1 VSSGIGSRDGSTAD
15 GSAPADARAHDSYTP
30 QSGDPSFDV
39 DAYDLDLTYRV
50 RTNRLEARAT
60 LRIRLLAATSSIA
73 LDLIGLRVSRVRI
86 EGQRRTAHT
95 QGPRKLRVTLPR
107 TMQPGETATLTIE
120 YAGAP
125 APRRSRW
132 GAIGWEE
139 LTEGALVASQPIGAP
154 TWFPCNDRPG
164 NRARYRIRVTTDA
177 EYTAVATGV
186 LQSRTRSGGQVTA
199 EYVIGVPAATYLVAV
214 YVGRFESLR
223 LDDRIVVAAPAS
235 LRADVKRALDPVPR
249 MMAAFEERF
258 GPYPQDD
265 CTIVVTSDPLE
276 IPLEAQGTA
285 VFGSN
290 HLDPA
295 SERLVAHELAHQ
307 WFGNSVGVAQWRDI
321 WLNEGFACYAEWL
334 WFEAAGVESADAA
347 ARRAHAKLAG
357 LAQDLV
363 ISDPGADLMF
373 DDRLY
378 KRGALALHA
387 ARLTIGDDPFFDLL
401 RGWGAAYAHECVTT
415 EDFRRFASHSGHDLE
430 GLWDAWLD
438 ARPLPDLP
446 ARARTA
452 RARTAAKSAPKAA
465 SKSSAKASSKRASKK
480 KSSR

>member
-1 VSSGIGSRDGSTAD
+1 MTENGTGRVGAD
-15 GSAPADARAHDSYTP
+15 TPEGGTHDAYTP

-39 DAYDLDLTYRV
+39 DAYELDLSYRV
-50 RTNRLEARAT
+50 RTNRLEGRAT
-60 LRIRLLAATSSIA
+60 LRIRLLVATSSIA

-86 EGQRRTAHT
+86 EGQRRTPHS

-107 TMQPGETATLTIE
+107 TMQPGETLTVTIE

-139 LTEGALVASQPIGAP
+139 LTDGSLVASQPIGAP
-154 TWFPCNDRPG
+154 TWFPCNDRPD
-164 NRARYRIRVTTDA
+164 NRATYSIRVTTDA
-177 EYTAVATGV
+177 EYTAVATGA

-199 EYVIGVPAATYLVAV
+199 EYAISVPAATYLVAV
-214 YVGRFESLR
+214 YVGVFESHR
-223 LDDRIVVAAPAS
+223 LDDRIVVASPPS
-235 LRADVKRALDPVPR
+235 LRDDVKQALDPLPR

-258 GPYPQDD
+258 GPYPQED
-265 CTIVVTSDPLE
+265 CTIVVTADPLE

-285 VFGSN
+285 VFGAN

-307 WFGNSVGVAQWRDI
+307 WFGNGVGVARWRDI

-334 WFEAAGVESADAA
+334 WFEAIGAESADTA
-347 ARRAHAKLAG
+347 ARRAHAKLKG

-363 ISDPGADLMF
+363 ISDPGPDLMF

-378 KRGALALHA
+378 KRGALTLHA
-387 ARLTIGDDPFFDLL
+387 VRLRIGDEAFFDLL
-401 RGWGAAYAHECVTT
+401 RGWCAAYANACVTT
-415 EDFRRFASHSGHDLE
+415 EDFRRFAAAAGHDLE
-430 GLWDAWLD
+430 ALLDAWLD
-438 ARPLPDLP
+438 ACPLPSLP
-446 ARARTA
+446 SRTSGSDQSRRAGV
-452 RARTAAKSAPKAA
+452 KSASTATA
-465 SKSSAKASSKRASKK
+465 SKPTKDASKRGARK

>member
-1 VSSGIGSRDGSTAD
+1 MRNDHDHRDGVDTGD
-15 GSAPADARAHDSYTP
+15 PRAHDSYTP

-39 DAYDLDLTYRV
+39 DAYALELSYRV
-50 RTNRLEARAT
+50 RTNRLEGRAT
-60 LRIRLLAATSSIA
+60 LSIRIVTATSSIA

-86 EGQRRTAHT
+86 DGQRRTQHA
-95 QGPRKLRVTLPR
+95 QGPRKLRITLPR
-107 TMQPGETATLTIE
+107 AMQPGETLTLTVE

-125 APRRSRW
+125 SPRRSRW

-139 LTEGALVASQPIGAP
+139 LTDGSLVASQPIGAP
-154 TWFPCNDRPG
+154 TWFPCNDRPD
-164 NRARYRIRVTTDA
+164 NRATYRIRVTTDA

-199 EYVIGVPAATYLVAV
+199 EYAIGVPAATYLVAV
-214 YVGRFESLR
+214 YVGQFESHR
-223 LDDRIVVAAPAS
+223 LGERIVVASPPS
-235 LRADVKRALDPVPR
+235 LRADVKRALDPLPR

-258 GPYPQDD
+258 GPYPQED
-265 CTIVVTSDPLE
+265 CTIVVTGDPLE

-285 VFGSN
+285 VFGAN

-307 WFGNSVGVAQWRDI
+307 WFGNSVGVARWRDI

-334 WFEAAGVESADAA
+334 WFESIGVETADAA
-347 ARRAHAKLAG
+347 ARRAHGKLAN
-357 LAQDLV
+357 LPQDLV

-378 KRGALALHA
+378 KRGALTLHA
-387 ARLTIGDDPFFDLL
+387 VRLAIGDEPFFDLL
-401 RGWGAAYAHECVTT
+401 RGWCAAYANACVTT
-415 EDFRRFASHSGHDLE
+415 GDFRSFVSEAGHDL
-430 GLWDAWLD
+430 GAVLDAWLD
-438 ARPLPDLP
+438 AGALPQLPTRPGGTGEPGKP
-446 ARARTA
+446 G
-452 RARTAAKSAPKAA
+452 AKSGSKSADNDA
-465 SKSSAKASSKRASKK
+465 SKRGARK

>member
-1 VSSGIGSRDGSTAD
+1 MRADSDQRDGGVDRGEVRTH
-15 GSAPADARAHDSYTP
+15 DAYTP

-39 DAYDLDLTYRV
+39 DAYALDLTYRV
-50 RTNRLEARAT
+50 RTNRLEGRAT
-60 LRIRLLAATSSIA
+60 LSIRLLTATSSIA
-73 LDLIGLRVSRVRI
+73 LDLIGLRVSRVRV
-86 EGQRRTAHT
+86 EGQRRTPHS
-95 QGPRKLRVTLPR
+95 QGPRKLRITLPR
-107 TMQPGETATLTIE
+107 TMQPGETLSLIID

-139 LTEGALVASQPIGAP
+139 LTEGSLVASQPIGAP
-154 TWFPCNDRPG
+154 TWFPCNDRPD

-177 EYTAVATGV
+177 EYTAVATGA

-199 EYVIGVPAATYLVAV
+199 EYAISVPAATYLVAV
-214 YVGRFESLR
+214 YVGLFESRR
-223 LDDRIVVAAPAS
+223 LEDRILVAAPPS
-235 LRADVKRALDPVPR
+235 LRAEVARALAPVPR
-249 MMAAFEERF
+249 MMAVFEERF

-265 CTIVVTSDPLE
+265 CTIVVTADPLE

-285 VFGSN
+285 VFGAN

-307 WFGNSVGVAQWRDI
+307 WFGNSVGVARWRDI

-334 WFEAAGVESADAA
+334 WFEAIGAETADAA

-363 ISDPGADLMF
+363 ISDPGPDLMF

-378 KRGALALHA
+378 KRGALTLHA
-387 ARLTIGDDPFFDLL
+387 VRLSVGDEQFFELL
-401 RGWGAAYAHECVTT
+401 RGWCAAYTHACVTT
-415 EDFRRFASHSGHDLE
+415 ADFRSFVSEAGHDLE
-430 GLWDAWLD
+430 TVLDAWLE
-438 ARPLPDLP
+438 APALPPLPPRPRTSRGP
-446 ARARTA
+446 AKPGSRSGSKN
-452 RARTAAKSAPKAA
+452 AAKEET
-465 SKSSAKASSKRASKK
+465 KRGTKK